1 MIISEKLKAAIEGY
15 HIKLKIIN
23 DCIDKEM
30 SRPVMERRGRYLVFL
45 AKERA
50 IYEFASNELKKICH
64 EK

>member
-1 MIISEKLKAAIEGY
+1 MITKEKLKESIESY
-15 HIKLKIIN
+15 RAKLKIIN

-30 SRPVMERRGRYLVFL
+30 SRPFEKRRSLYLSFL

-50 IYEFASNELKKICH
+50 IYEFTSSEFEKLNH